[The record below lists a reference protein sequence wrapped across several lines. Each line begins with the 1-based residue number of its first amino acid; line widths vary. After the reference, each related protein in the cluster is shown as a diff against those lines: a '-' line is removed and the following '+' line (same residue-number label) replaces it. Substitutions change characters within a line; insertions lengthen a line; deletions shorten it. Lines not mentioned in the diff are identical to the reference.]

1 MAICVELRRGEA
13 TKTITSWEELEQI
26 LREEKLAKDIA
37 EIRAS
42 LKQADNY
49 KRIGKTQE
57 AQEASKRANY
67 TKSQLPGFI
76 FQCSTFTPN
85 RWVDKKGV
93 DHGTDRWRNQA
104 NGVLNG
110 LFMVDFDHIGDPRKV
125 WQEMIDKGVLERWQV
140 LMAFVTSSDE
150 GLKIAMVTND
160 LKKSLFQHQTAF
172 SREFGLEC
180 DERCKDSSRLSFCPS
195 YDDVLF
201 VDPAIISAENMA
213 FAEKWQGRYEDGS
226 ADQELFPTGGATQG
240 RKRGQKTE
248 ATAKA
253 DADEEVAAWIAA
265 IARGEELTLDEA
277 HEQMTYDEGGPR
289 IVDIISLY
297 IGGEQPGIGKRH
309 DTLLNLASDLRYVL
323 ENDLKEIKYYLYRLP
338 FVQDLVKL
346 GRDTERTINDGY
358 DYQYNKSK
366 PKKLQAI
373 LEQLAPEKEGDGEQS
388 FTEDDLTEKFGEFG
402 RQFEA
407 LFKYYPCMEEV
418 CYDFEAPSF
427 PALIF
432 CGGALFGTLATR
444 TWYHFYHK
452 PERKRRLNYCIF
464 VIADPASQKSSIG
477 DLFETILSPI
487 IAQDEVYDQQI
498 NDYKKKTKN
507 REQQAKKDR
516 DKEGVTYPT
525 SKSRIHGTRT
535 ANNIFIEDMVNN
547 VEEIDGEQM
556 HLHLFTYDAE
566 LDSATAASKGGQ
578 WIDKSMFEL
587 KAFHNEMDNQQYRNI
602 DSYTGKFKVY
612 WNFIYTGTPFSL
624 NKKVNSRNYGSGL
637 DSRLAVI
644 PLASEKFK
652 MMPLSTQSKQNLDVE
667 KTLKDWAYK
676 LDETSGELPIWPLV
690 EVTWHWTNDIMT
702 LAGKTK
708 DEVAGHLCRR
718 VPYYGLNVAAPYI
731 LMRHWEEWTKDKT
744 LPIDDID
751 KQLVELIMEVQYFSQ
766 KFYFGKFAKEY
777 YARRE
782 EETAENSP
790 YKVSDKLLDYVSLLP
805 EKFQRTDVEQAL
817 DISKAH
823 ANRVCARL
831 EVEGF
836 VEHVGKGMKTYYI
849 KKGSKKK

>member
-1 MAICVELRRGEA
+1 MAICVELKRGEA

-26 LREEKLAKDIA
+26 LRDPKLAKDIA
-37 EIRAS
+37 DIRAS
-42 LKQADNY
+42 LKAADNY
-49 KRIGKTQE
+49 KKIGKVEE
-57 AQEASKRANY
+57 AKKAAQKAAI
-67 TKSQLPGFI
+67 TKSNLPGFI
-76 FQCSTFTPN
+76 FQCSSFTPHK
-85 RWVDKKGV
+85 WVDNHGV
-93 DHGTDRWRNQA
+93 DHGTDRWRHQA
-104 NGVLNG
+104 NGILNG
-110 LFMVDFDHIGDPRKV
+110 LFMVDFDHIGNPRQV
-125 WQEMIDKGVLERWQV
+125 WQEMVDKGVLERWQV
-140 LMAFVTSSDE
+140 LMAFVTSSDK
-150 GLKIAMVTND
+150 GLKIAMMTNN
-160 LKKSLFQHQTAF
+160 LTQSLYRHQESF

-201 VDPAIISAENMA
+201 VDQTIINAENRA

-226 ADQELFPTGGATQG
+226 ADQDIFPTSGST
-240 RKRGQKTE
+240 KKKGQKAE
-248 ATAKA
+248 APTTA
-253 DADEEVAAWIAA
+253 DVDEEAREWIAA
-265 IARGEELTLDEA
+265 ISRGEELTLDEE
-277 HEQMTYDEGGPR
+277 HEQMTYDGGPR

-297 IGGEQPGIGKRH
+297 IGEKQPGVGKRH

-323 ENDLKEIKYYLYRLP
+323 DNDLREIKYYLYRLP

-346 GRDTERTINDGY
+346 GRNTERTISEGY
-358 DYQYNKSK
+358 EYQYNKYK

-373 LEQLAPEKEGDGEQS
+373 LKQLKANDGNDEEAS
-388 FTEDDLTEKFGEFG
+388 FTEDDLTAKFGEFG
-402 RQFEA
+402 RKFEA
-407 LFKYYPCMEEV
+407 FFKYYPCMKEV
-418 CYDFEAPSF
+418 CYEFDAPSY

-464 VIADPASQKSSIG
+464 IIADPASRKSSIG

-507 REQQAKKDR
+507 REQQSKKER
-516 DKEGVTYPT
+516 DKEGVAYPT
-525 SKSRIHGTRT
+525 SKSRIHGSRT

-556 HLHLFTYDAE
+556 NLHLFTFDAE

-624 NKKVNSRNYGSGL
+624 NKKVNARNYGSGL

-652 MMPLSTQSKQNLDVE
+652 MMELSKQSKQNLEVE

-676 LDETSGELPIWPLV
+676 LDETSGELPFWPLV
-690 EVTWHWTNDIMT
+690 EVTWNWTNDIMT
-702 LAGKTK
+702 IAGKTK
-708 DEVAGHLCRR
+708 DEVASHLCRR
-718 VPYYGLNVAAPYI
+718 VPYYGLNIAAPYI
-731 LMRHWEEWTKDKT
+731 LMRHWDEWSKDKSVK
-744 LPIDDID
+744 IDDTD
-751 KQLVELIMEVQYFSQ
+751 KRLVELIMEVQYFSQ
-766 KFYFGKFAKEY
+766 KFYFGKYAKDY

-782 EETAENSP
+782 EETDENSP
-790 YKVSDKLLDYVSLLP
+790 YKVSDRLLEYVSKLP
-805 EKFQRTDVEQAL
+805 EKFQRKDVEEVL
-817 DISKAH
+817 GISKTH
-823 ANRVCARL
+823 SCRVCSRL
-831 EVEGF
+831 EAEGF
-836 VEHVGKGMKTYYI
+836 VERIGRAKKTYYV
-849 KKGSKKK
+849 KKSLRKK